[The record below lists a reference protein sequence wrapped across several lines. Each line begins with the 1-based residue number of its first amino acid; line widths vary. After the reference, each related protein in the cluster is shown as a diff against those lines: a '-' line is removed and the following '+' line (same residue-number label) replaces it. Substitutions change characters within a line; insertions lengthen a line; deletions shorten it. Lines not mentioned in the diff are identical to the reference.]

1 MKWDHGNLA
10 SFCVRPRKD
19 RALSVIERFLP
30 VSENPFHIL
39 SISRAHSVLIPF
51 LLQIEVLIN
60 IWCKFW
66 GQSRKTTLSMF
77 WWFWQMI
84 SPNFVIFSFSIIKN
98 NIAKDRTDPR
108 VELFCL
114 RICRNDKKRSKKLNI
129 YLDKKFSIQSVS
141 QEAREWW
148 DLGPFN
154 TMKRSLSPVLEKLPA
169 TIRLGQGEGELVLHL
184 MMVNLINSIDIN
196 DKIKIRNKVSWLA
209 AKDEN

>member
-1 MKWDHGNLA
+1 MGSWQPGKFLCPSQEGPSTFRH
-10 SFCVRPRKD
+10 
-19 RALSVIERFLP
+19 RAVPPFEQS
-30 VSENPFHIL
+30 FHIL
-39 SISRAHSVLIPF
+39 SISKAHSVLIPF

-77 WWFWQMI
+77 WRFWQMI

-98 NIAKDRTDPR
+98 NIAKDPTDPR

-114 RICRNDKKRSKKLNI
+114 RICRNDKKRSKKLNL
-129 YLDKKFSIQSVS
+129 YLDKVFPSQSVS
-141 QEAREWW
+141 HEAREWW

-154 TMKRSLSPVLEKLPA
+154 TMTRSLSPVLEKLPA

-196 DKIKIRNKVSWLA
+196 DKIKIRNKVSWL
-209 AKDEN
+209 